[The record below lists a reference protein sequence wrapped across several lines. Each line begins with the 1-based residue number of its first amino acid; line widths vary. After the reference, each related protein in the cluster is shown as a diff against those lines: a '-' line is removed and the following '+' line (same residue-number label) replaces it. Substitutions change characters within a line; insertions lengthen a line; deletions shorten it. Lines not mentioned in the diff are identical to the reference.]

1 VTYLELQQRQRTLC
15 SEIALKLTEYGNN
28 FGLNERDL
36 IIRLADVFH
45 QLANTHSKEI
55 NHYLNGLKGRSNVWC
70 IGDRI
75 GTLGGR

>member
-1 VTYLELQQRQRTLC
+1 
-15 SEIALKLTEYGNN
+15 
-28 FGLNERDL
+28 LNERDL